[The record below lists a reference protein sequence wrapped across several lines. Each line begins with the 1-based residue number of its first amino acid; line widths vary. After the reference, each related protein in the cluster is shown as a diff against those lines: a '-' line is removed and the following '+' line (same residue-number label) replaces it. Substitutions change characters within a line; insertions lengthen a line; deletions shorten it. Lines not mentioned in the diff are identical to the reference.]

1 LITIRSCS
9 SPPMSFNRQLIQ
21 WLIWYNAERPPW
33 SLEVKSPVQFLL
45 KGNPS
50 LCKTWWPN
58 TDCLTYLIPIAY
70 VAQAVFPTENDREDF
85 IGPRLTIRSGMIICL
100 EHSVLAA
107 ASSSAV
113 RRSSR
118 HVTAVPEVEF
128 QRPAECCGLFEGGRM
143 PSKTSKHGIFNRSE
157 TKKYLVKVGHG
168 YVQSESGP
176 FFLDPAA
183 IGHRAK
189 ARRAGM
195 VN

>member
-85 IGPRLTIRSGMIICL
+85 IGPRLTIRSGMIICF

-118 HVTAVPEVEF
+118 HVTAVKGEF
-128 QRPAECCGLFEGGRM
+128 QRPAECCGLFEVRRTQCRRHQEARHLLIDRR
-143 PSKTSKHGIFNRSE
+143 PKNISLR
-157 TKKYLVKVGHG
+157 
-168 YVQSESGP
+168 
-176 FFLDPAA
+176 LDTVMCRARAA
-183 IGHRAK
+183 RFS
-189 ARRAGM
+189 
-195 VN
+195 